1 MRARGCCWRAL
12 NGHREAV
19 VSDPRDR
26 YDEMFDADKTAG
38 HLEPASSPD
47 APSSLLADMDVPI
60 DDCWNRIGVRGDGS
74 CPRLAGYIHCR
85 NCPVHDAA
93 AARVLDREQS
103 ADAVFGQDVLHRETA
118 QSLSDYAA
126 READAT
132 SWLVFRIGD
141 EWLGL
146 PTAIFQQ
153 VAQLRPIHSLPH
165 RRHRAV
171 LGVVNVRGTLL
182 VCASLARLFGIA
194 SALGQDGRRPEQ
206 QSGQQGIDA
215 RDLARLLVIE
225 PGADADAGERGD
237 PGNPI
242 VFPVDAV
249 DGVHR
254 FARADFQAVPAT
266 VASMSASHAVA
277 VIAWKG
283 VTVGLLDAAKLFETL
298 NRSLT

>member
-1 MRARGCCWRAL
+1 MI
-12 NGHREAV
+12 
-19 VSDPRDR
+19 DPRDQR
-26 YDEMFDADKTAG
+26 DGRFDADETAG
-38 HLEPASSPD
+38 RVEAASASASASTGD
-47 APSSLLADMDVPI
+47 ELSSLLANMDTPI

-93 AARVLDREQS
+93 AARVLDREPS
-103 ADAVFGQDVLHRETA
+103 ADAVIGQEILHRQTA
-118 QSLSDYAA
+118 QSLSEYAA

-146 PTAIFQQ
+146 PTTIFQQ

-171 LGVVNVRGTLL
+171 LGVVNVRGRLL

-194 SALGQDGRRPEQ
+194 SAVGQDGRRLEQ
-206 QSGQQGIDA
+206 QSGLQGVDA
-215 RDLARLLVIE
+215 RDLARLLVVE
-225 PGADADAGERGD
+225 PGGDVDERGGAGN
-237 PGNPI
+237 PGNPGSPI

-266 VASMSASHAVA
+266 IASMSASHAVA
-277 VIAWKG
+277 VTAWKG

>member
-1 MRARGCCWRAL
+1 M
-12 NGHREAV
+12 
-19 VSDPRDR
+19 SDPRDQ
-26 YDEMFDADKTAG
+26 
-38 HLEPASSPD
+38 HD
-47 APSSLLADMDVPI
+47 APLDFHETAERVERSPLLDTAI

-93 AARVLDREQS
+93 AARVLDREQA
-103 ADAVFGQDVLHRETA
+103 ADFSIEREGMHRLTA
-118 QSLSDYAA
+118 QSLSAYAA
-126 READAT
+126 GQADST

-165 RRHRAV
+165 RRHRAM

-194 SALGQDGRRPEQ
+194 SEVGQDGRRPGTQ
-206 QSGQQGIDA
+206 RGVDA
-215 RDLARLLVIE
+215 RDLARLLVVE
-225 PGADADAGERGD
+225 PGGEQGEHA
-237 PGNPI
+237 NPI

-277 VIAWKG
+277 VTAWKG

>member
-1 MRARGCCWRAL
+1 MSELRD
-12 NGHREAV
+12 AV
-19 VSDPRDR
+19 QN
-26 YDEMFDADKTAG
+26 AA
-38 HLEPASSPD
+38 
-47 APSSLLADMDVPI
+47 I

-93 AARVLDREQS
+93 AARVLDREH
-103 ADAVFGQDVLHRETA
+103 AVEITNEPQPLY
-118 QSLSDYAA
+118 SLTDRAT
-126 READAT
+126 READTT
-132 SWLVFRIGD
+132 SWLVFRIGE

-171 LGVVNVRGTLL
+171 LGVVNIRGALL

-194 SALGQDGRRPEQ
+194 SAFAQDGRRDAAQ
-206 QSGQQGIDA
+206 QVVDA
-215 RDLARLLVIE
+215 RDLARLLVVE
-225 PGADADAGERGD
+225 PAADSAPRGD
-237 PGNPI
+237 FANPI

-254 FARADFQAVPAT
+254 FARADFQEVPAT
-266 VASMSASHAVA
+266 IASMSASHAIA
-277 VIAWKG
+277 VTACKG

>member
-1 MRARGCCWRAL
+1 MSDARNL
-12 NGHREAV
+12 NV
-19 VSDPRDR
+19 
-26 YDEMFDADKTAG
+26 
-38 HLEPASSPD
+38 PAESPHV
-47 APSSLLADMDVPI
+47 API

-93 AARVLDREQS
+93 AARVLDREQ
-103 ADAVFGQDVLHRETA
+103 AVDANAERQTLHPLTA
-118 QSLSDYAA
+118 QSLSERAA
-126 READAT
+126 READTT

-146 PTAIFQQ
+146 PTVIFRQ

-165 RRHRAV
+165 RRHHAV
-171 LGVVNVRGTLL
+171 LGVVNVRGALL

-194 SALGQDGRRPEQ
+194 SAVGQDGRREGAQ
-206 QSGQQGIDA
+206 QVVDA
-215 RDLARLLVIE
+215 RDLARLLVVE
-225 PGADADAGERGD
+225 PAGERGERD
-237 PGNPI
+237 GFANPI

-254 FARADFQAVPAT
+254 FARADFQEVPAT
-266 VASMSASHAVA
+266 VASMSASHALA
-277 VIAWKG
+277 VTAWKG
-283 VTVGLLDAAKLFETL
+283 VTVGLLDDAKLFDTL

>member
-1 MRARGCCWRAL
+1 M
-12 NGHREAV
+12 
-19 VSDPRDR
+19 SDPRDQQ
-26 YDEMFDADKTAG
+26 
-38 HLEPASSPD
+38 D
-47 APSSLLADMDVPI
+47 APLELHETAERVDVALAQAEFSPLLDTAI

-93 AARVLDREQS
+93 AVHVLDRDQA
-103 ADAVFGQDVLHRETA
+103 ADSSSEREGMHRLTA
-118 QSLSDYAA
+118 QSLSEYAA
-126 READAT
+126 RQADTT

-194 SALGQDGRRPEQ
+194 SEVGQDGRRP
-206 QSGQQGIDA
+206 GTQQGFDA
-215 RDLARLLVIE
+215 RDLARLLVVG
-225 PGADADAGERGD
+225 PGGEQGERGSPAN
-237 PGNPI
+237 PGDPI

-266 VASMSASHAVA
+266 LASMSASHAVA
-277 VIAWKG
+277 VTAWKG

-298 NRSLT
+298 SRSLT

>member
-1 MRARGCCWRAL
+1 VL
-12 NGHREAV
+12 NVHQEAAM
-19 VSDPRDR
+19 SDPRDQR
-26 YDEMFDADKTAG
+26 NVRFAADVDA
-38 HLEPASSPD
+38 ASALD
-47 APSSLLADMDVPI
+47 GPSSLLADMDAPI

-103 ADAVFGQDVLHRETA
+103 ADAVIGQALLHRQTA
-118 QSLSDYAA
+118 QSPSEYAA

-146 PTAIFQQ
+146 PTTIFQQ

-194 SALGQDGRRPEQ
+194 SVVGQDGRRPEQ
-206 QSGQQGIDA
+206 QSTQQGIDA

-225 PGADADAGERGD
+225 PGGDVGERGD
-237 PGNPI
+237 LGNPI

-266 VASMSASHAVA
+266 IASMSASHAVA
-277 VIAWKG
+277 VMAWNG

-298 NRSLT
+298 NRSFT

>member
-1 MRARGCCWRAL
+1 M
-12 NGHREAV
+12 
-19 VSDPRDR
+19 SDPRDQQDVR
-26 YDEMFDADKTAG
+26 FDAEETAG
-38 HLEPASSPD
+38 RFEAASASD
-47 APSSLLADMDVPI
+47 EPSSLLADTDTPI

-103 ADAVFGQDVLHRETA
+103 ADAVIGREDVLPRQTA
-118 QSLSDYAA
+118 QSLSEYAS

-171 LGVVNVRGTLL
+171 LGVVNVRGRLL

-194 SALGQDGRRPEQ
+194 SAVGQDGRRPEQ
-206 QSGQQGIDA
+206 QSGQHGVDA
-215 RDLARLLVIE
+215 RYLARLLVVE
-225 PGADADAGERGD
+225 PGGEAAERDGAANL
-237 PGNPI
+237 GNPI

-266 VASMSASHAVA
+266 IASMSASHAVA
-277 VIAWKG
+277 VTAWKG

>member
-1 MRARGCCWRAL
+1 MSDTRARQAVGIE
-12 NGHREAV
+12 GHESTVSAEASTV
-19 VSDPRDR
+19 FGG
-26 YDEMFDADKTAG
+26 MDA
-38 HLEPASSPD
+38 
-47 APSSLLADMDVPI
+47 PI

-93 AARVLDREQS
+93 AARVLDREREE
-103 ADAVFGQDVLHRETA
+103 AAGAVPGHEALYRQAERSPGD
-118 QSLSDYAA
+118 
-126 READAT
+126 EADTT

-146 PTAIFQQ
+146 PTPIFQQ

-194 SALGQDGRRPEQ
+194 SELGQDGRRPGQ
-206 QSGQQGIDA
+206 QSGQPGVDA
-215 RDLARLLVIE
+215 RDLARLLVVE
-225 PGADADAGERGD
+225 PGGDAGERGD
-237 PGNPI
+237 AGNPI

-254 FARADFQAVPAT
+254 FARADFQPVPAT
-266 VASMSASHAVA
+266 LASMSASHAVA
-277 VIAWKG
+277 VTAWKG
-283 VTVGLLDAAKLFETL
+283 GTVGLLDAAKLFETL

>member
-1 MRARGCCWRAL
+1 MSELQHATRTGQ
-12 NGHREAV
+12 
-19 VSDPRDR
+19 
-26 YDEMFDADKTAG
+26 
-38 HLEPASSPD
+38 
-47 APSSLLADMDVPI
+47 I

-74 CPRLAGYIHCR
+74 CTRLAGYIHCR

-93 AARVLDREQS
+93 AARVLDREQ
-103 ADAVFGQDVLHRETA
+103 AVDIDREREPLH
-118 QSLSDYAA
+118 SLPGHVV
-126 READAT
+126 READTT
-132 SWLVFRIGD
+132 SWLVFRIGE

-153 VAQLRPIHSLPH
+153 VAQMRPIHSLPH

-171 LGVVNVRGTLL
+171 LGVVNIRGALL

-194 SALGQDGRRPEQ
+194 SEFAQDGRRDAAQ
-206 QSGQQGIDA
+206 QVVDA
-215 RDLARLLVIE
+215 RDLARLLVVE
-225 PGADADAGERGD
+225 PAADGAPRGD
-237 PGNPI
+237 FANPI

-254 FARADFQAVPAT
+254 FARADFQEVPAT
-266 VASMSASHAVA
+266 IASMSASHAIA
-277 VIAWKG
+277 VTAWKG

>member
-1 MRARGCCWRAL
+1 M
-12 NGHREAV
+12 
-19 VSDPRDR
+19 SDVRD
-26 YDEMFDADKTAG
+26 
-38 HLEPASSPD
+38 LSVPAESHP
-47 APSSLLADMDVPI
+47 AVPI

-93 AARVLDREQS
+93 AALVLDRDQAVDTNTGREVQHFLAMQS
-103 ADAVFGQDVLHRETA
+103 
-118 QSLSDYAA
+118 A
-126 READAT
+126 READTT

-165 RRHRAV
+165 QRHRAV
-171 LGVVNVRGTLL
+171 LGVVNVRGALL

-194 SALGQDGRRPEQ
+194 SAVGRDGRREGAQ
-206 QSGQQGIDA
+206 QVVDA
-215 RDLARLLVIE
+215 RDLGRLLVVE
-225 PGADADAGERGD
+225 PAAQGGERD
-237 PGNPI
+237 DFTNPI

-254 FARADFQAVPAT
+254 FARTDFLEVPAT

-277 VIAWKG
+277 VTQWKG

-298 NRSLT
+298 NRSLS

>member
-1 MRARGCCWRAL
+1 MI
-12 NGHREAV
+12 
-19 VSDPRDR
+19 DPRDQQDVR
-26 YDEMFDADKTAG
+26 FDADKFAA
-38 HLEPASSPD
+38 HLGPASASD
-47 APSSLLADMDVPI
+47 APSSLLADTDTDSDVPI
-60 DDCWNRIGVRGDGS
+60 DDCWNRIGVRGDAS

-103 ADAVFGQDVLHRETA
+103 ADAVFGQEVLHRETA
-118 QSLSDYAA
+118 QSLSEYAA

-194 SALGQDGRRPEQ
+194 SAVGQDGRRPEQ

-225 PGADADAGERGD
+225 PGADVGERGD
-237 PGNPI
+237 SGNPI

-277 VIAWKG
+277 VMAWKG
-283 VTVGLLDAAKLFETL
+283 ATVGLLDATKLFETL

>member
-1 MRARGCCWRAL
+1 M
-12 NGHREAV
+12 
-19 VSDPRDR
+19 SDPRDQHDVR
-26 YDEMFDADKTAG
+26 FDADETAG
-38 HLEPASSPD
+38 HAEAASVSASASGDPASS
-47 APSSLLADMDVPI
+47 LATNRDVPI
-60 DDCWNRIGVRGDGS
+60 DDCWNRIGVRGDAS

-103 ADAVFGQDVLHRETA
+103 ADAAIGQEVMHRQSA
-118 QSLSDYAA
+118 QSLSEYAA
-126 READAT
+126 READAA

-146 PTAIFQQ
+146 PTTIFQQ

-194 SALGQDGRRPEQ
+194 SVVGQDGRRPEQ
-206 QSGQQGIDA
+206 QSGLQGVDA

-225 PGADADAGERGD
+225 PGGEVGEHGASD
-237 PGNPI
+237 HPGNAGNPI

-254 FARADFQAVPAT
+254 FARADFQAVPT
-266 VASMSASHAVA
+266 TIASMSASHSVA
-277 VIAWKG
+277 VTAWNG

>member
-1 MRARGCCWRAL
+1 M
-12 NGHREAV
+12 
-19 VSDPRDR
+19 SDPRDQR
-26 YDEMFDADKTAG
+26 NVRFAADVDAASALDE
-38 HLEPASSPD
+38 
-47 APSSLLADMDVPI
+47 PSSLLADMDAPI

-103 ADAVFGQDVLHRETA
+103 ADAVIGQALLHRQTA
-118 QSLSDYAA
+118 QSPSEYAA

-146 PTAIFQQ
+146 PTRIFQQ

-194 SALGQDGRRPEQ
+194 SVVGQDGRRPEQ
-206 QSGQQGIDA
+206 QSTQQGIDA

-225 PGADADAGERGD
+225 PGGDVGERGD
-237 PGNPI
+237 LGNPI

-266 VASMSASHAVA
+266 IASMSASHAVA
-277 VIAWKG
+277 VMAWNG

-298 NRSLT
+298 NRSFT

>member
-1 MRARGCCWRAL
+1 VL
-12 NGHREAV
+12 NVHQEAAM
-19 VSDPRDR
+19 SDPRDQR
-26 YDEMFDADKTAG
+26 NVRFAADVDA
-38 HLEPASSPD
+38 ASALD
-47 APSSLLADMDVPI
+47 GPSSLLADMDAPI

-103 ADAVFGQDVLHRETA
+103 ADAVIGQALLHRQTA
-118 QSLSDYAA
+118 QSPSEYAT
-126 READAT
+126 REVDVT

-146 PTAIFQQ
+146 PTTIFQQ

-194 SALGQDGRRPEQ
+194 SVVGQDGRRPEQ
-206 QSGQQGIDA
+206 QSTSRVSMLGILRA
-215 RDLARLLVIE
+215 CWLSSRAETLA
-225 PGADADAGERGD
+225 
-237 PGNPI
+237 
-242 VFPVDAV
+242 
-249 DGVHR
+249 
-254 FARADFQAVPAT
+254 
-266 VASMSASHAVA
+266 SA
-277 VIAWKG
+277 VILAI
-283 VTVGLLDAAKLFETL
+283 LLCSPSMQSMAYIVLRAQIS
-298 NRSLT
+298 RRCRRP

>member
-1 MRARGCCWRAL
+1 MRDVHAPVPDAL
-12 NGHREAV
+12 RE
-19 VSDPRDR
+19 
-26 YDEMFDADKTAG
+26 TAG
-38 HLEPASSPD
+38 A
-47 APSSLLADMDVPI
+47 API

-74 CPRLAGYIHCR
+74 CSRLPGHVHCR

-93 AARVLDREQS
+93 AARVLDRERTV
-103 ADAVFGQDVLHRETA
+103 DREIEN
-118 QSLSDYAA
+118 QPPHSLTTQPFTSRTA
-126 READAT
+126 READTT
-132 SWLVFRIGD
+132 SWLVFRIGE

-171 LGVVNVRGTLL
+171 LGVVNIRGALL
-182 VCASLARLFGIA
+182 VCASLARLFGIESEFA
-194 SALGQDGRRPEQ
+194 QDGRREGSQ
-206 QSGQQGIDA
+206 QAVDA
-215 RDLARLLVIE
+215 RDLARLLVVE
-225 PGADADAGERGD
+225 PAADGIQRGELA
-237 PGNPI
+237 NPT

-254 FARADFQAVPAT
+254 FARADFQEVPAT
-266 VASMSASHAVA
+266 IASMSASHAIA
-277 VIAWKG
+277 VTACKG

>member
-1 MRARGCCWRAL
+1 MT
-12 NGHREAV
+12 
-19 VSDPRDR
+19 DPRDQH
-26 YDEMFDADKTAG
+26 DVKFDADETAG
-38 HLEPASSPD
+38 HAEAASVSASASGDPA
-47 APSSLLADMDVPI
+47 SLLANRDVPI
-60 DDCWNRIGVRGDGS
+60 DDCWNRIGVRGDAS

-93 AARVLDREQS
+93 AARVLDREQL
-103 ADAVFGQDVLHRETA
+103 ADMAIGQEVLHRQSA
-118 QSLSDYAA
+118 QSLSEYAA
-126 READAT
+126 READAA

-146 PTAIFQQ
+146 PTTIFQQ

-194 SALGQDGRRPEQ
+194 SVVGQDGRRPEQ
-206 QSGQQGIDA
+206 QSGLQGVDA

-225 PGADADAGERGD
+225 PGGDVGDVGDLGERGGSD
-237 PGNPI
+237 HSGNPI

-266 VASMSASHAVA
+266 IASMSASHSVA
-277 VIAWKG
+277 VTAWNG

>member
-1 MRARGCCWRAL
+1 M
-12 NGHREAV
+12 
-19 VSDPRDR
+19 SDPRDLS
-26 YDEMFDADKTAG
+26 FA
-38 HLEPASSPD
+38 
-47 APSSLLADMDVPI
+47 ADMDAPI

-74 CPRLAGYIHCR
+74 CPRLAEYIHCR
-85 NCPVHDAA
+85 NCPVHNAA
-93 AARVLDREQS
+93 AARVLDREHS
-103 ADAVFGQDVLHRETA
+103 ADTAIEHTPLHRQTA
-118 QSLSDYAA
+118 QSLTEYAA

-141 EWLGL
+141 EWLAL
-146 PTAIFQQ
+146 PTVIFQQ

-194 SALGQDGRRPEQ
+194 SVVGQDGRRPEQ
-206 QSGQQGIDA
+206 QGTDA

-225 PGADADAGERGD
+225 PGTDAGEHGD
-237 PGNPI
+237 LGNPI

-266 VASMSASHAVA
+266 IASMSASHAVA
-277 VIAWKG
+277 VTAWNG

-298 NRSLT
+298 NRSFT

>member
-1 MRARGCCWRAL
+1 VL
-12 NGHREAV
+12 NVHHEAAM
-19 VSDPRDR
+19 SDPRDQR
-26 YDEMFDADKTAG
+26 DVRFDADETARRV
-38 HLEPASSPD
+38 EAASALD
-47 APSSLLADMDVPI
+47 EPSSLLAGMDAPI

-103 ADAVFGQDVLHRETA
+103 ADGVIGQEEVLHRHTA
-118 QSLSDYAA
+118 QSLSEYAA

-146 PTAIFQQ
+146 PTTIFQQ

-171 LGVVNVRGTLL
+171 LGVVNVRGRLL

-194 SALGQDGRRPEQ
+194 SAVGQDGRRPEQ
-206 QSGQQGIDA
+206 QSGQHGVDA
-215 RDLARLLVIE
+215 RDLARLLVVE
-225 PGADADAGERGD
+225 PGGEEGERGGGANN
-237 PGNPI
+237 PGNPGNAI

-266 VASMSASHAVA
+266 MASMSASHAVA
-277 VIAWKG
+277 VTAWKG

>member
-1 MRARGCCWRAL
+1 VRVRNCCWRAL
-12 NGHREAV
+12 NVHQEDAM
-19 VSDPRDR
+19 SDPRDQQAVR
-26 YDEMFDADKTAG
+26 VDAEETAG
-38 HLEPASSPD
+38 HVGQGEPSAMVRNID
-47 APSSLLADMDVPI
+47 TPI

-103 ADAVFGQDVLHRETA
+103 ADAMIGHEVLHRQTA
-118 QSLSDYAA
+118 QSLREYAA

-132 SWLVFRIGD
+132 SWLVFRIGE
-141 EWLGL
+141 EWLAL
-146 PTAIFQQ
+146 PTSIFQQ

-194 SALGQDGRRPEQ
+194 SALGQDGRKPEG
-206 QSGQQGIDA
+206 QSGQHGGDA
-215 RDLARLLVIE
+215 RDLARLLVVE
-225 PGADADAGERGD
+225 PGGEMGERGERNERGD
-237 PGNPI
+237 AI

-254 FARADFQAVPAT
+254 FARADFQPVPAT
-266 VASMSASHAVA
+266 LASMAASHAVA
-277 VIAWKG
+277 VTAWKG
-283 VTVGLLDAAKLFETL
+283 GTVGLLDAAKLFETL

>member
-1 MRARGCCWRAL
+1 M
-12 NGHREAV
+12 
-19 VSDPRDR
+19 SDPRDQQ
-26 YDEMFDADKTAG
+26 EVSPELHETAERVEIA
-38 HLEPASSPD
+38 LAQAERSP
-47 APSSLLADMDVPI
+47 LLDTPI

-93 AARVLDREQS
+93 AARVLDRDQA
-103 ADAVFGQDVLHRETA
+103 ADCTVEREGMHRLTA
-118 QSLSDYAA
+118 QSLSEYAA
-126 READAT
+126 GQADTT

-194 SALGQDGRRPEQ
+194 SQVGQDGRRPGSQ
-206 QSGQQGIDA
+206 QDTQQGGDA
-215 RDLARLLVIE
+215 RDLARLLVLE
-225 PGADADAGERGD
+225 PGAGQGQRGD
-237 PGNPI
+237 LGNPI

-277 VIAWKG
+277 VTAWKG

>member
-1 MRARGCCWRAL
+1 MI
-12 NGHREAV
+12 
-19 VSDPRDR
+19 DPRDQR
-26 YDEMFDADKTAG
+26 DGRFDADETAG
-38 HLEPASSPD
+38 RVEAASASASASASTGD
-47 APSSLLADMDVPI
+47 ELSSLLANMDTPI

-93 AARVLDREQS
+93 AARVLDRESS
-103 ADAVFGQDVLHRETA
+103 ADAVIGQEILHRQTA
-118 QSLSDYAA
+118 QSLSEYAA

-146 PTAIFQQ
+146 PTTIFQQ

-171 LGVVNVRGTLL
+171 LGVVNVRGRLL

-194 SALGQDGRRPEQ
+194 SAVGQDGRRPEQ
-206 QSGQQGIDA
+206 QSGQHGVDA
-215 RDLARLLVIE
+215 RDLARLLVVE
-225 PGADADAGERGD
+225 PGGEAAERDGAANL
-237 PGNPI
+237 GNPI

-266 VASMSASHAVA
+266 IASMSASHAVA
-277 VIAWKG
+277 VTAWKG

>member
-1 MRARGCCWRAL
+1 M
-12 NGHREAV
+12 
-19 VSDPRDR
+19 SDPRDQQHVR
-26 YDEMFDADKTAG
+26 FDADKFAG
-38 HLEPASSPD
+38 HPGPASASD
-47 APSSLLADMDVPI
+47 DVASLLADTDAPI
-60 DDCWNRIGVRGDGS
+60 DDCWNRIGVRGDAS

-103 ADAVFGQDVLHRETA
+103 ADAVFGQEVLHRETA
-118 QSLSDYAA
+118 QSLSEYAA

-194 SALGQDGRRPEQ
+194 SAVGQDGRRPEQ
-206 QSGQQGIDA
+206 QGGQQGIDA

-225 PGADADAGERGD
+225 PGADVGERSD
-237 PGNPI
+237 TGNPI

-277 VIAWKG
+277 VMAWKG
-283 VTVGLLDAAKLFETL
+283 ATVGLLDATKLFETL

>member
-1 MRARGCCWRAL
+1 VL
-12 NGHREAV
+12 NVPNVHQEGAM
-19 VSDPRDR
+19 SDPRDLN
-26 YDEMFDADKTAG
+26 FDAEA
-38 HLEPASSPD
+38 ASVSASD
-47 APSSLLADMDVPI
+47 APASLLADMNAPI

-93 AARVLDREQS
+93 AARVLDREPS
-103 ADAVFGQDVLHRETA
+103 ADAATGEALLHRQTT
-118 QSLSDYAA
+118 QSLGEYVS

-165 RRHRAV
+165 RRHRVV
-171 LGVVNVRGTLL
+171 LGVVNVRGRLL

-194 SALGQDGRRPEQ
+194 SVVGQDGRRPE
-206 QSGQQGIDA
+206 QQGIDA

-225 PGADADAGERGD
+225 PDRDAGEHND
-237 PGNPI
+237 LGNPI

-254 FARADFQAVPAT
+254 FARADFQEVPAT
-266 VASMSASHAVA
+266 IASMSASHAVA
-277 VIAWKG
+277 VMAWNG

-298 NRSLT
+298 NRSFT

>member
-1 MRARGCCWRAL
+1 VL
-12 NGHREAV
+12 NVHREAAM
-19 VSDPRDR
+19 SDPRDQQDVR
-26 YDEMFDADKTAG
+26 FDAAETAG
-38 HLEPASSPD
+38 HFEAASALD
-47 APSSLLADMDVPI
+47 EPSSLLADTDAPI
-60 DDCWNRIGVRGDGS
+60 DECWNRIGVRGDGS

-103 ADAVFGQDVLHRETA
+103 ADAVIGREDVLPRQTA
-118 QSLSDYAA
+118 QSLSEYAS

-171 LGVVNVRGTLL
+171 LGVVNVRGRLL

-194 SALGQDGRRPEQ
+194 SAVGQDGRRPEQ
-206 QSGQQGIDA
+206 QSGQHGVDA
-215 RDLARLLVIE
+215 RDLARLLVVE
-225 PGADADAGERGD
+225 PGGEAAERDGAANL
-237 PGNPI
+237 GNPI

-266 VASMSASHAVA
+266 IASMSASHAVA
-277 VIAWKG
+277 VTAWKG

>member
-1 MRARGCCWRAL
+1 MSEL
-12 NGHREAV
+12 REA
-19 VSDPRDR
+19 
-26 YDEMFDADKTAG
+26 T
-38 HLEPASSPD
+38 L
-47 APSSLLADMDVPI
+47 I

-93 AARVLDREQS
+93 AARVLDREQVVEVAGERQPLFS
-103 ADAVFGQDVLHRETA
+103 PTVR
-118 QSLSDYAA
+118 AA
-126 READAT
+126 RDTDTT

-146 PTAIFQQ
+146 PTTIFQQ

-171 LGVVNVRGTLL
+171 LGVVNIRGALL

-194 SALGQDGRRPEQ
+194 SEFAQDGRRDAAQ
-206 QSGQQGIDA
+206 QVVEA
-215 RDLARLLVIE
+215 RDRARLLVVE
-225 PGADADAGERGD
+225 PTADYAPRGD
-237 PGNPI
+237 SDNPI

-254 FARADFQAVPAT
+254 FARADFQEVPAT
-266 VASMSASHAVA
+266 IASMSASHAIA
-277 VIAWKG
+277 VTAWKG
-283 VTVGLLDAAKLFETL
+283 VTVGLLDAGKLFETL

>member
-1 MRARGCCWRAL
+1 MSDLRDHRDMRV
-12 NGHREAV
+12 EA
-19 VSDPRDR
+19 
-26 YDEMFDADKTAG
+26 EETAG
-38 HLEPASSPD
+38 HVEPGESSPVLVNID
-47 APSSLLADMDVPI
+47 TPI

-103 ADAVFGQDVLHRETA
+103 ADAVIGHEALHRQTA
-118 QSLSDYAA
+118 QSLSEYAA

-146 PTAIFQQ
+146 PTTIFQQ

-194 SALGQDGRRPEQ
+194 SAVGQDGRRPEQ
-206 QSGQQGIDA
+206 QSMQHGVDA
-215 RDLARLLVIE
+215 RDLARLLVVE
-225 PGADADAGERGD
+225 PAGDVGER
-237 PGNPI
+237 GNPI

-254 FARADFQAVPAT
+254 FARADFEPVPAT
-266 VASMSASHAVA
+266 IASMSASHAVA
-277 VIAWKG
+277 VTAWKG

>member
-1 MRARGCCWRAL
+1 M
-12 NGHREAV
+12 
-19 VSDPRDR
+19 SDPRDPQSASVEA
-26 YDEMFDADKTAG
+26 DETAAHVDLASASGEPSTWLFDA
-38 HLEPASSPD
+38 
-47 APSSLLADMDVPI
+47 PI

-93 AARVLDREQS
+93 AARVLDREEA
-103 ADAVFGQDVLHRETA
+103 ADAVLGHKGLHRQTE
-118 QSLSDYAA
+118 QSLSEYAA

-146 PTAIFQQ
+146 PTTIFQQ

-194 SALGQDGRRPEQ
+194 SVVGQDGRRPEQ
-206 QSGQQGIDA
+206 QGHQHGIDA
-215 RDLARLLVIE
+215 RDLARLLVVE
-225 PGADADAGERGD
+225 PGGDAGEQGGSNNN

-254 FARADFQAVPAT
+254 FARADFQPVPAT
-266 VASMSASHAVA
+266 IASMSASHALA
-277 VIAWKG
+277 VTAWKG
-283 VTVGLLDAAKLFETL
+283 GTVGLLDAAKLFETL

>member
-1 MRARGCCWRAL
+1 
-12 NGHREAV
+12 
-19 VSDPRDR
+19 
-26 YDEMFDADKTAG
+26 
-38 HLEPASSPD
+38 
-47 APSSLLADMDVPI
+47 
-60 DDCWNRIGVRGDGS
+60 
-74 CPRLAGYIHCR
+74 
-85 NCPVHDAA
+85 VHDAA
-93 AARVLDREQS
+93 AARVLDREQL
-103 ADAVFGQDVLHRETA
+103 ADMAIGQEVLHRQSA
-118 QSLSDYAA
+118 QSLSEYAA
-126 READAT
+126 READAA

-146 PTAIFQQ
+146 PTTIFQQ

-194 SALGQDGRRPEQ
+194 SVVGQDGRRPEQ
-206 QSGQQGIDA
+206 QSGLQGVDA

-225 PGADADAGERGD
+225 PGGDVGDVGDLGERGGSD
-237 PGNPI
+237 HSGNPI

-266 VASMSASHAVA
+266 IASMSASHSVA
-277 VIAWKG
+277 VTAWNG

>member
-1 MRARGCCWRAL
+1 M
-12 NGHREAV
+12 
-19 VSDPRDR
+19 SDPRDQQDVR
-26 YDEMFDADKTAG
+26 FDAEETAG
-38 HLEPASSPD
+38 RFEAASAPD
-47 APSSLLADMDVPI
+47 EPSSLLADTDAPI

-103 ADAVFGQDVLHRETA
+103 ADAVIGREDVLPRQTA
-118 QSLSDYAA
+118 QSLSEYAS

-146 PTAIFQQ
+146 PTTIFQQ

-171 LGVVNVRGTLL
+171 LGVVNVRGRLL

-194 SALGQDGRRPEQ
+194 SAVGQDGRRLEQ
-206 QSGQQGIDA
+206 QSGLQGVDA
-215 RDLARLLVIE
+215 RDLARLLVVE
-225 PGADADAGERGD
+225 PGGEAAERDGAANL
-237 PGNPI
+237 GNPI

-266 VASMSASHAVA
+266 IASMSASHAVA
-277 VIAWKG
+277 VTAWKG

>member
-1 MRARGCCWRAL
+1 MNEVREPFHPPLRG
-12 NGHREAV
+12 
-19 VSDPRDR
+19 
-26 YDEMFDADKTAG
+26 TA
-38 HLEPASSPD
+38 
-47 APSSLLADMDVPI
+47 I
-60 DDCWNRIGVRGDGS
+60 DDCWNRIGVRGDAS

-93 AARVLDREQS
+93 AARVLDREQA
-103 ADAVFGQDVLHRETA
+103 ADTAIERQPLHLLTA
-118 QSLSDYAA
+118 QSLTERAS
-126 READAT
+126 READTT

-153 VAQLRPIHSLPH
+153 VAQWRPIHSLPH

-171 LGVVNVRGTLL
+171 LGVVNIRGALL

-194 SALGQDGRRPEQ
+194 SAVAQDGRRD
-206 QSGQQGIDA
+206 GAQQGGDA
-215 RDLARLLVIE
+215 RDLARLLVVE
-225 PGADADAGERGD
+225 PTAESGPRGD
-237 PGNPI
+237 LANPI

-254 FARADFQAVPAT
+254 FARADFQEVPAT

-277 VIAWKG
+277 VTAWKG

>member
-1 MRARGCCWRAL
+1 MSEV
-12 NGHREAV
+12 H
-19 VSDPRDR
+19 
-26 YDEMFDADKTAG
+26 
-38 HLEPASSPD
+38 D
-47 APSSLLADMDVPI
+47 APQTVLI

-93 AARVLDREQS
+93 AALVLDREHAVDSIGERQPLNS
-103 ADAVFGQDVLHRETA
+103 LADRT
-118 QSLSDYAA
+118 A
-126 READAT
+126 READTT

-171 LGVVNVRGTLL
+171 LGVVNIRGALL
-182 VCASLARLFGIA
+182 VCASLARLFGIESEFA
-194 SALGQDGRRPEQ
+194 QDGRRDAAQ
-206 QSGQQGIDA
+206 QVVDA
-215 RDLARLLVIE
+215 RDLGRLLVVE
-225 PGADADAGERGD
+225 PAADSAPRGD
-237 PGNPI
+237 FANPI

-254 FARADFQAVPAT
+254 FARADFQEVPAT
-266 VASMSASHAVA
+266 VASMSASHAIA
-277 VIAWKG
+277 VTAWKG

>member
-1 MRARGCCWRAL
+1 VL
-12 NGHREAV
+12 NVHQEAAM
-19 VSDPRDR
+19 SDPRDQR
-26 YDEMFDADKTAG
+26 NVRFAADVDAASALDE
-38 HLEPASSPD
+38 
-47 APSSLLADMDVPI
+47 PSSLLADMDAPI

-103 ADAVFGQDVLHRETA
+103 ADAVIGQALLHRQTA
-118 QSLSDYAA
+118 QSPSEYAA

-146 PTAIFQQ
+146 PTTIFQQ

-194 SALGQDGRRPEQ
+194 SVVGQDGRRPEQ
-206 QSGQQGIDA
+206 QSTQQGIDA

-225 PGADADAGERGD
+225 PGGDVGERGD
-237 PGNPI
+237 LGNPI

-266 VASMSASHAVA
+266 IASMSASHAVA
-277 VIAWKG
+277 VMAWNG

-298 NRSLT
+298 NRSFT

>member
-1 MRARGCCWRAL
+1 M
-12 NGHREAV
+12 
-19 VSDPRDR
+19 SDPRDQQ
-26 YDEMFDADKTAG
+26 EVTPEPHETAERVEIA
-38 HLEPASSPD
+38 LAQAERSR
-47 APSSLLADMDVPI
+47 LLDTPI

-93 AARVLDREQS
+93 AARVLDRDQA
-103 ADAVFGQDVLHRETA
+103 ADSTIEREEMHRLTA
-118 QSLSDYAA
+118 QSLSEYAA
-126 READAT
+126 GRADTT

-194 SALGQDGRRPEQ
+194 SEVGQDGRRPGSQ
-206 QSGQQGIDA
+206 QDTQHGVDA
-215 RDLARLLVIE
+215 RDLARLLVVE
-225 PGADADAGERGD
+225 PGGGQGQRGD
-237 PGNPI
+237 LGNPI

-277 VIAWKG
+277 VTACKG

>member
-1 MRARGCCWRAL
+1 
-12 NGHREAV
+12 
-19 VSDPRDR
+19 
-26 YDEMFDADKTAG
+26 
-38 HLEPASSPD
+38 
-47 APSSLLADMDVPI
+47 
-60 DDCWNRIGVRGDGS
+60 
-74 CPRLAGYIHCR
+74 
-85 NCPVHDAA
+85 
-93 AARVLDREQS
+93 
-103 ADAVFGQDVLHRETA
+103 
-118 QSLSDYAA
+118 
-126 READAT
+126 
-132 SWLVFRIGD
+132 
-141 EWLGL
+141 L

-194 SALGQDGRRPEQ
+194 SALGQDGRRAEQ
-206 QSGQQGIDA
+206 QGMDARDA

-225 PGADADAGERGD
+225 PGADGGERGD
-237 PGNPI
+237 LGNPI

-277 VIAWKG
+277 VMAWKG